1 MKRIISLF
9 TLLLLICTLSACNK
23 EEQVQ
28 EPEPEQVENTIA
40 ESELTERE
48 KLLLSSTSEVSFV
61 FDFNVDETFKKVSV
75 WVDRYEFGQLE
86 VENINHITTD
96 IDKKGM
102 ITFSTT
108 QVPGNEDKSIFKSF
122 ANANGS
128 SSLQKMERTKQGTW
142 GSNPNTNIP
151 ISGEKVLAVISFS
164 NGNGMSSLPEEFYED
179 VENNLD
185 KIKDYDA
192 VYILRSEF
200 IK

>member
-1 MKRIISLF
+1 MKRIISLL
-9 TLLLLICTLSACNK
+9 TLLLFVCILSACNK

-28 EPEPEQVENTIA
+28 EPGLKQAVNTIA
-40 ESELTERE
+40 ESVLTERE
-48 KLLLSSTSEVSFV
+48 KSLLSTTSEVSFV
-61 FDFNVDETFKKVSV
+61 FDFNVDESFKQVSV

-108 QVPGNEDKSIFKSF
+108 QIPGDEDKSIFKTF
-122 ANANGS
+122 TNGGGS
-128 SSLQKMERTKQGTW
+128 TSLQKMERAKQGTW

-164 NGNGMSSLPEEFYED
+164 NGDGMSSLPEEFYED